1 MQEEPIINKYTG
13 TDYLDASGPV
23 EIGLTNDYMFRV
35 VFQENK
41 FALKG
46 LISSILHLEPDAIR
60 SLEIKN
66 AIQPGASISSKEYR
80 MDILVSLNNGTIIDI
95 EMQLTNYGNWECRSL
110 SYLCRE
116 FDNLTRGTD
125 YSEVAPVYQISFLD
139 FTLFEDHPEFCAT
152 YQMRNAKD
160 NYLYT
165 DRFNLIVIELNHEEL
180 ATKEDIASGI
190 TDWVRLFKS
199 KTWEELKMIAQDN
212 EYLTST
218 VESIYLSNIDENIR
232 RAARER
238 DDFLREQAI
247 KDAKMERLSEENENL
262 IAENEKQAAEMK
274 KQAAEMKK
282 QAAELERLR
291 KLLEANGIKPE

>member
-1 MQEEPIINKYTG
+1 M
-13 TDYLDASGPV
+13 
-23 EIGLTNDYMFRV
+23 
-35 VFQENK
+35 
-41 FALKG
+41 
-46 LISSILHLEPDAIR
+46 
-60 SLEIKN
+60 
-66 AIQPGASISSKEYR
+66 EYR
-80 MDILVSLNNGTIIDI
+80 YILKKTGLN
-95 EMQLTNYGNWECRSL
+95 
-110 SYLCRE
+110 
-116 FDNLTRGTD
+116 
-125 YSEVAPVYQISFLD
+125 
-139 FTLFEDHPEFCAT
+139 
-152 YQMRNAKD
+152 
-160 NYLYT
+160 LYT

-232 RAARER
+232 RAARDR

-247 KDAKMERLSEENENL
+247 KDAKMERLSEENDNL
-262 IAENEKQAAEMK
+262 IAENE
-274 KQAAEMKK
+274 K